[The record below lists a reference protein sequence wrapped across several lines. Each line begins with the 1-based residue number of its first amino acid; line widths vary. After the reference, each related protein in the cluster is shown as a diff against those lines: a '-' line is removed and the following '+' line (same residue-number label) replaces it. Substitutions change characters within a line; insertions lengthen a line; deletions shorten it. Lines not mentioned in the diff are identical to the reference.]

1 MSMINIAYSGIQA
14 AQTGM
19 SVTSMNIANLLTPGY
34 SRQGLLQSS
43 MGPMGQVG
51 LSAGNGVQVD
61 SIRRISNQYLVN
73 QVWQT
78 NTKASY
84 FTSGQQYL
92 GALEEVIGTDSTSL
106 GNGLDEFFGAL
117 SAMTTQP
124 ESPALRQQLL
134 NQANSLATRFN
145 SMNDFINSQ
154 KNSLS
159 TQRNA
164 AVDSINSLSA
174 GIASY
179 NQKIIELESTG
190 GNSSVL
196 RDQRDELV
204 KKLSELADVKVTE
217 DGAGSYTVALKGG
230 QPLVSGKTA
239 GEMKASVDANGNST
253 LSLKFS
259 TSEFSLNPSAGG
271 QLGALYDYET
281 TTLKEMQNSIQSM
294 AEAIADLFNNQLAQ
308 GFDLNG
314 NPGKP
319 LFIFDPSNSAGMLQ
333 VTDLNPDEIAL
344 SGAADEPGNGDNL
357 QRLIDIKN
365 SKTNIGGLGNM
376 SLNEGAAAIISR
388 IGIASRQ
395 NKTEQEAAV
404 AVANQAQVQR
414 DNLSAVNED
423 EEAINLQIY
432 MQSYQANLK
441 VIATGDRIFSDLLN
455 LF

>member
-1 MSMINIAYSGIQA
+1 MSIINIAYSGLQA

-34 SRQGLLQSS
+34 SRQGMLQIAI
-43 MGPMGQVG
+43 GPMGQVG

-164 AVDSINSLSA
+164 AVDSINSLSSC
-174 GIASY
+174 IASY

-204 KKLSELADVKVTE
+204 KKLSELADVKVTGRRKRE
-217 DGAGSYTVALKGG
+217 LHRGAERRPA
-230 QPLVSGKTA
+230 A
-239 GEMKASVDANGNST
+239 G
-253 LSLKFS
+253 
-259 TSEFSLNPSAGG
+259 
-271 QLGALYDYET
+271 
-281 TTLKEMQNSIQSM
+281 
-294 AEAIADLFNNQLAQ
+294 
-308 GFDLNG
+308 
-314 NPGKP
+314 
-319 LFIFDPSNSAGMLQ
+319 
-333 VTDLNPDEIAL
+333 
-344 SGAADEPGNGDNL
+344 
-357 QRLIDIKN
+357 
-365 SKTNIGGLGNM
+365 
-376 SLNEGAAAIISR
+376 
-388 IGIASRQ
+388 
-395 NKTEQEAAV
+395 
-404 AVANQAQVQR
+404 
-414 DNLSAVNED
+414 
-423 EEAINLQIY
+423 
-432 MQSYQANLK
+432 
-441 VIATGDRIFSDLLN
+441 
-455 LF
+455 